1 MFPRLDDY
9 ASDPA
14 PLRVAFPRSLGG
26 REPTDYSGQSAP
38 PEPDTAQASLL

>member
-9 ASDPA
+9 ASDPS